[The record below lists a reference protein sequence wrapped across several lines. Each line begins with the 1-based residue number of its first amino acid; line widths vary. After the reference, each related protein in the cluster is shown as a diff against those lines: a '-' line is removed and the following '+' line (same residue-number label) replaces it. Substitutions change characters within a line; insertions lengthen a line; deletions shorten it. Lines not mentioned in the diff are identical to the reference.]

1 MKGSGAVPILR
12 VAGVLLVSIQV
23 DLGDTV
29 AEALQEDIL
38 QAISRTAS
46 TGLIIDVT
54 GLEVVDSFVAR
65 VLVDTARMAR
75 LMGTETVIAGLR
87 PEVAATLVRMG
98 FDVSDVRAAWHF
110 TAPWRSYVTS
120 SLPLGTSHTETL
132 RP

>member
-1 MKGSGAVPILR
+1 MRGSGAVPILR

-98 FDVSDVRAAWHF
+98 FDVSDIRAALDID
-110 TAPWRSYVTS
+110 SG
-120 SLPLGTSHTETL
+120 LGLLGRRIT
-132 RP
+132 RAGDRA

>member
-1 MKGSGAVPILR
+1 VRGSVPILR
-12 VAGVLLVSIQV
+12 VAGILLVSIQV

-75 LMGTETVIAGLR
+75 LMGTETVLVGLR
-87 PEVAATLVRMG
+87 AEVAATLVRMG
-98 FDVSDVRAAWHF
+98 FDVSDVRAALDID
-110 TAPWRSYVTS
+110 SGLV
-120 SLPLGTSHTETL
+120 LLGCRITRTGH
-132 RP
+132 RAR

>member
-1 MKGSGAVPILR
+1 MRSSGAVPILR
-12 VAGVLLVSIQV
+12 VAGVLLVSIQI

-38 QAISRTAS
+38 SAIAGTAS
-46 TGLIIDVT
+46 SGLIIDVT

-75 LMGTETVIAGLR
+75 LMGTETVIAGIR

-98 FDVSDVRAAWHF
+98 FDIADVRAALDIDS
-110 TAPWRSYVTS
+110 ALV
-120 SLPLGTSHTETL
+120 LLGCSIT
-132 RP
+132 RAGRRAR

>member
-98 FDVSDVRAAWHF
+98 FDVSDVRAALDIDSGL
-110 TAPWRSYVTS
+110 A
-120 SLPLGTSHTETL
+120 LLGCRITRTCH
-132 RP
+132 RA

>member
-1 MKGSGAVPILR
+1 MRGSVPILR
-12 VAGVLLVSIQV
+12 VAGILLVSIQV

-75 LMGTETVIAGLR
+75 LMGTETVLVGLR
-87 PEVAATLVRMG
+87 AEVAATLVRMG
-98 FDVSDVRAAWHF
+98 FDVSDVRAALDID
-110 TAPWRSYVTS
+110 SGLV
-120 SLPLGTSHTETL
+120 LLGCRITRTGH
-132 RP
+132 RAR

>member
-98 FDVSDVRAAWHF
+98 FDVSDVRAALDIDSGL
-110 TAPWRSYVTS
+110 A
-120 SLPLGTSHTETL
+120 LLGCRITRAGH
-132 RP
+132 RA

>member
-1 MKGSGAVPILR
+1 MRGSGAVPILR
-12 VAGVLLVSIQV
+12 VAGILLVSIQV

-75 LMGTETVIAGLR
+75 LMGTETVLVGLR
-87 PEVAATLVRMG
+87 AEVAATLVRMG
-98 FDVSDVRAAWHF
+98 FDVTDVQAALDIDSGLVLLGCRITRTGHRA
-110 TAPWRSYVTS
+110 R
-120 SLPLGTSHTETL
+120 
-132 RP
+132 

>member
-1 MKGSGAVPILR
+1 MRGSGAVPILR
-12 VAGVLLVSIQV
+12 VAGILLVSIQV

-46 TGLIIDVT
+46 TGLVIDVT

-98 FDVSDVRAAWHF
+98 FDVSDVRAALDID
-110 TAPWRSYVTS
+110 SGLV
-120 SLPLGTSHTETL
+120 LLGCRITRTG
-132 RP
+132 RRGR

>member
-98 FDVSDVRAAWHF
+98 FDVSDVRAALDID
-110 TAPWRSYVTS
+110 SG
-120 SLPLGTSHTETL
+120 LGLLGRRIMRTGD
-132 RP
+132 RA

>member
-1 MKGSGAVPILR
+1 MRASGAVPILR
-12 VAGVLLVSIQV
+12 VAGILLVSIQV

-38 QAISRTAS
+38 QAISRTTS

-54 GLEVVDSFVAR
+54 GLEVIDSFVAR

-75 LMGTETVIAGLR
+75 LMGTETVIVGLR

-98 FDVSDVRAAWHF
+98 FDVSDVRAALDIDS
-110 TAPWRSYVTS
+110 ALV
-120 SLPLGTSHTETL
+120 LLGCRITRTD
-132 RP
+132 RRGR